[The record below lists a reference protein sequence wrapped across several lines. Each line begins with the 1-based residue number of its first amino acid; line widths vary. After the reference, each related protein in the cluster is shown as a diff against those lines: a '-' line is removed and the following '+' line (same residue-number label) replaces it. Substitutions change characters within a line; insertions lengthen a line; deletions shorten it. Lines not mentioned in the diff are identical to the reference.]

1 MDYGNRV
8 DGTKKGAGFFGV
20 LKRPDGGVS
29 TEISMGVGI
38 DGKETEIPLIVPS
51 LSKQELDYLLKTPIK
66 SKKFFDNMPPS
77 ILEKAYD
84 HAVMRMD
91 QGKSPFAGPD
101 EITEPPK

>member
-1 MDYGNRV
+1 
-8 DGTKKGAGFFGV
+8 
-20 LKRPDGGVS
+20 
-29 TEISMGVGI
+29 
-38 DGKETEIPLIVPS
+38 
-51 LSKQELDYLLKTPIK
+51 LLKTPIK